1 MKISPVVQKRI
12 KTSHTLYDVDL
23 ILDNNITFINGDS
36 GVGKS
41 AVFSFIQEMMVEN
54 KNIRC
59 LNYLDE
65 NKNYK
70 NIIKRS
76 KGKLFVIDNADLL
89 LDDKLRQY
97 IALDYKN
104 QYVIIGRNPK
114 GLALNQ
120 DEIYEIT
127 SEKNNGRIKFSLKKS
142 FD

>member
-41 AVFSFIQEMMVEN
+41 TVFSFIQEMMVEN

-76 KGKLFVIDNADLL
+76 KGKLFVIDNGDLL
-89 LDDKLRQY
+89 LDDKLREY
-97 IALDYKN
+97 IALDYTN

>member
-1 MKISPVVQKRI
+1 MKISPVVQNRI
-12 KTSHTLYDVDL
+12 NTSHTMYDVDL
-23 ILDNNITFINGDS
+23 LLDNNITFINGDS

-41 AVFSFIQEMMVEN
+41 AVFSFIQEMMIEN

-89 LDDKLRQY
+89 LDDKLREY